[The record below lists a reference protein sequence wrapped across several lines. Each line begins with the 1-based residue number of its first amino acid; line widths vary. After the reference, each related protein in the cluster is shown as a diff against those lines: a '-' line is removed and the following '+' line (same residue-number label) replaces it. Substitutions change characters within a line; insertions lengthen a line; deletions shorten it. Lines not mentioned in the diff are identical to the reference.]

1 MRPTTAALVLIALL
15 STAPVGFAQPVQP
28 VQQVVH
34 MQGRFAPVRA
44 PEADVHPPSGEAR
57 VTLDDS
63 NNVRVDMVVSGLT
76 ERATSVTLH
85 TGTSGE
91 STGQVARLDV
101 VVDGQDAR
109 IIGGTASVT
118 PAIAQQIRDGQGY
131 LVLRTNEHPDGLMR
145 AELSVQPRTLGSTT
159 NGP

>member
-1 MRPTTAALVLIALL
+1 MRQSIAVLAL
-15 STAPVGFAQPVQP
+15 STLFSIVPLAAFAQPA
-28 VQQVVH
+28 H
-34 MQGRFAPVRA
+34 LQGRFAPVRA
-44 PEADVHPPSGEAR
+44 PEADVRPPSGEAR
-57 VTLDDS
+57 ATIDDN

-101 VVDGQDAR
+101 TADGDEAR

-118 PAIAQQIRDGQGY
+118 PAIAQQIRDGAGY
-131 LVLRTNEHPDGLMR
+131 LVLRTNEHPDGFMR
-145 AELSVQPRTLGSTT
+145 AELSVQPRTLGSATS
-159 NGP
+159 GP